1 MTSTTRWFSDRSILK
16 YDFFH
21 APTLQLSGWQTST
34 EKVLQIVGR
43 LQAEIEEHSGDMEE
57 VKERLEATKDT
68 ILNEQKEKTIAVEK
82 RVASV
87 KVGKVTRENTSQ
99 CVQ

>member
-1 MTSTTRWFSDRSILK
+1 
-16 YDFFH
+16 
-21 APTLQLSGWQTST
+21 
-34 EKVLQIVGR
+34 
-43 LQAEIEEHSGDMEE
+43 MEE

>member
-1 MTSTTRWFSDRSILK
+1 M
-16 YDFFH
+16 
-21 APTLQLSGWQTST
+21 QLSGWQTST

-87 KVGKVTRENTSQ
+87 KVGKVTRENTSKPQ
-99 CVQ
+99 TLFLYL